1 MFKELILT
9 PKSGQ
14 AITRNLEHE
23 LIPACK
29 RYGLDVVIYNPIAG
43 GLFSGKYKTT
53 DIPKEGRFSDTSKS
67 GQMYRQRYF
76 RGGVFDALASIE
88 PVVEKHGL
96 RIPEVA
102 LRWVTHHSAL
112 NVKDGNDGIIIGVR

>member
-1 MFKELILT
+1 
-9 PKSGQ
+9 
-14 AITRNLEHE
+14 
-23 LIPACK
+23 
-29 RYGLDVVIYNPIAG
+29 
-43 GLFSGKYKTT
+43 LFSGKYKTT